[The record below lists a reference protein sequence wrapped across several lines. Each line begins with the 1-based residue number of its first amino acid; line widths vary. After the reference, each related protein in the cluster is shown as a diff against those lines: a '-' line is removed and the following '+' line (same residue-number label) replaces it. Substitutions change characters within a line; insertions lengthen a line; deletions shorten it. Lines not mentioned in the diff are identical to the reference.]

1 FPRFY
6 ENDRVAICDIFS
18 VTGPAKLIS
27 LEAVLLAGSVRF
39 QVSIDRGQAI
49 LSPPQRKI
57 MSTNS
62 KTEKPLVFRFVDTE
76 PILLELTNATEQT
89 LKSIEILTIFLKDE
103 ETPGGGPSQA
113 HIRFETIK
121 SMLPKETVVLSHRT
135 WINGRP
141 ADRESDQLERLKIV
155 AGATSP
161 YALDISW

>member
-1 FPRFY
+1 
-6 ENDRVAICDIFS
+6 
-18 VTGPAKLIS
+18 
-27 LEAVLLAGSVRF
+27 
-39 QVSIDRGQAI
+39 
-49 LSPPQRKI
+49 

-113 HIRFETIK
+113 HIRFDAVK
-121 SMLPKETVVLSHRT
+121 SMQPKEKAVLSHKT

-141 ADRESDQLERLKIV
+141 ADTDHDQLGRLKVI
-155 AGATSP
+155 AGEVNP
-161 YALDISW
+161 YVLDISWEDAEGKTRFQRIPLGH